1 MEEIEGREKI
11 EMYIIFIVHEVYINE
26 FSSLFI
32 KNFQMIMVQNCCCFF
47 SFCCKLPSS
56 SWS

>member
-26 FSSLFI
+26 FI
-32 KNFQMIMVQNCCCFF
+32 VH
-47 SFCCKLPSS
+47 
-56 SWS
+56 